1 MGDIWSFFV
10 MFRPDFVD
18 RMIPN
23 GLDDTRRTRLF
34 CDFWQEK
41 FVMVKS
47 YWV

>member
-23 GLDDTRRTRLF
+23 GLDDTRRTQDDFVTF
-34 CDFWQEK
+34 CRK
-41 FVMVKS
+41 NS
-47 YWV
+47 